1 MALLICMRRKES
13 CVYVLLPR
21 IVVFIFAL
29 DPTTTVLLLLPR
41 DHCPSY
47 KILQLALY
55 STATS
60 YDVRV
65 RIAAAVLPAAIV
77 YVHLKAC
84 TATSITMHSEQLITL
99 HG

>member
-1 MALLICMRRKES
+1 M
-13 CVYVLLPR
+13 
-21 IVVFIFAL
+21 VFIFAL
-29 DPTTTVLLLLPR
+29 DPTTTVLLPR